1 MTKKEQLLRAFQGQP
16 IDELPFLPRLDIWYN
31 ANRARGT
38 MPEKY
43 KNATLKEMV
52 EDLGFGYHYIIPNYK
67 AWDGPDRD
75 VDIGLAHYRFN
86 TKPFRLEF
94 HNMDRIIEEDGKG
107 NFHIIYRTPVGEVS
121 TCYHYDDQMK
131 KSGLTLNVIRE
142 HAIKG
147 ENDRD
152 YDVIAYIFEN
162 CEVIPDYTKYHQFM
176 DEVVGDNGICTGYV
190 AAWASPLHY
199 IVQDLMDFETFCY
212 EYSDNREKIDE
223 LCERLTPFFDT
234 IFDAVLH
241 SRAELM
247 LCGCNFDRSITP
259 PNIFA
264 EGITPFIRKQADKA
278 HAAGKYLATHPD
290 GENWGLLE
298 EYVKSGMD
306 VADSICP
313 APMTH
318 YTLAEVRK
326 AFDNRI
332 TIWGGIP
339 SICFLDSTMSDYE
352 FEKYMDGA
360 LSAIGDGRRMIMG
373 IADTTPPDARIERVI
388 RAAEIIKGFGPV
400 K

>member
-1 MTKKEQLLRAFQGQP
+1 MTKKEQLLRAFRGEP

-31 ANRARGT
+31 ANMARGT

-43 KNATLKEMV
+43 KHATLKEMLD
-52 EDLGFGYHYIIPNYK
+52 DLGLGYHYIIPNYK
-67 AWDGPDRD
+67 AWDGEGRD
-75 VDIGLAHYRFN
+75 DDIGLGHYRFN

-94 HNMDRIIEEDGKG
+94 HNMKREIQQDGKG
-107 NFHIIYRTPVGEVS
+107 NYHIRYITPVGEVS

-131 KSGLTLNVIRE
+131 QSGLTLNVINE
-142 HAIKG
+142 HALKG
-147 ENDRD
+147 EDKD
-152 YDVIAYIFEN
+152 YDVVAYIFEN

-199 IVQDLMDFETFCY
+199 IIQDLMDFETFCY
-212 EYSDNREKIDE
+212 EYADNREKIDE
-223 LCERLTPFFDT
+223 LCQRLTPFFDR
-234 IFDAVLH
+234 IFDVVLA
-241 SRAELM
+241 SRAELL
-247 LCGCNFDRSITP
+247 LCGCNFDRSITA

-264 EGITPFIRKQADKA
+264 EGITPFIKKQSAKA
-278 HAAGKYLATHPD
+278 HAAGKFLATHPD

-313 APMTH
+313 SPMTH
-318 YTLAEVRK
+318 YSLKEVRDVFGSK
-326 AFDNRI
+326 I

-339 SICFLDSTMSDYE
+339 SICLLDSQMSDYE
-352 FEKYMDGA
+352 FEKYMDETLA
-360 LSAIGDGRRMIMG
+360 SIGDGRNLIMG
-373 IADTTPPDARIERVI
+373 IADTTPPDARLDRILRT
-388 RAAEIIKGFGPV
+388 AEIIKSFGPV